1 MRRHT
6 LVLLAAL
13 ALAATA
19 SAQTA
24 TDDSGREVKR
34 IVFNGE
40 QVSVVYGDG
49 DRQDGVQ
56 QTRVKAIQGVATQ
69 VSSPK
74 ATATSRHTE
83 LYSTDGRQLSRRPT
97 KKGVYIE
104 RRGGKAVKRV
114 RK

>member
-24 TDDSGREVKR
+24 TDDSGREVRR

-56 QTRVKAIQGVATQ
+56 QTRVKATQGVATGIGGT
-69 VSSPK
+69 K
-74 ATATSRHTE
+74 AQATGKRSA
-83 LYSTDGRQLSRRPT
+83 LYSADGRQLGRQPM